1 MRITFRRGALWGISL
16 GLFLSLGLSP
26 LPAQTSY
33 QIGNYELSVDEAQ
46 TSNNGVQVTWDGAS
60 QTLTVTYLNEGDFFT
75 LPDPQAPQGTRLLKA
90 DLQGTYRPVAGVECR
105 ILEVAQPRQGE
116 VGEAGPGPHYA
127 SLVLGFYKGDDPY
140 AFAEGGDYAVDFDIP
155 AGTLHHKSMP
165 DQPFKFSI
173 PRSQFSWQ
181 KASDWAQGDLFEA
194 EKNNLIPPV
203 LQGADLTKA
212 INRAEFAA
220 ICVRLYEALSGR
232 QAIEPVDNPF
242 RDCQDPDVLKAY
254 HLGAVEGTSPTT
266 YSPQAILNREQAAT
280 MLTRVFKKVAL
291 LDWSLATDSYYTLE
305 FPQPQPFADEEAI
318 SPWARQSVHFM
329 VACKIL
335 RGLEGNR
342 FAPRNLTPQ
351 EEKWGWA
358 NATREQALLIA
369 MRIVQNLKN
378 SIPSHPTSTFKVE

>member
-105 ILEVAQPRQGE
+105 ILEAAQPRQGE

-266 YSPQAILNREQAAT
+266 YSPQAILNRE
-280 MLTRVFKKVAL
+280 
-291 LDWSLATDSYYTLE
+291 
-305 FPQPQPFADEEAI
+305 
-318 SPWARQSVHFM
+318 
-329 VACKIL
+329 
-335 RGLEGNR
+335 
-342 FAPRNLTPQ
+342 
-351 EEKWGWA
+351 
-358 NATREQALLIA
+358 
-369 MRIVQNLKN
+369 
-378 SIPSHPTSTFKVE
+378 